1 MTSPVKPQSGVHAR
15 PIALVLLV
23 LLALAWGA
31 HWTVVKVGLQYMPPF
46 TYGVLRLVGGILTI
60 VAILAFQGRLRLPP
74 RGDLPIVVSV
84 GVLQV
89 TAGIVL
95 MNFAL
100 QIVPAGRSSVL
111 AFSTP
116 LWVALLLWI
125 VFRKVPRRAELLG
138 VALGITGIIALLH
151 PAAINWGVPL
161 EVVGTLALV
170 LQAVLWAVVTLHIRR
185 HTWRAT
191 PLDLQ
196 PWILLAALVPVG
208 IAALLF
214 EQGRHVDWQPATVLI
229 LLYSGPLAT
238 AFANWASQSIT
249 RSLGSVAAT
258 TGFLATP
265 VVGLAT
271 ASIFLHETL
280 SLIDLVGF
288 LLVLGGIAAA
298 SFTAPGAGR
307 AGEAA
312 TDVVPD
318 EEAAPD
324 AMSADRTIFAS
335 TAAAIRSGRLD
346 ERR

>member
-1 MTSPVKPQSGVHAR
+1 MHAR
-15 PIALVLLV
+15 PVALVLLV
-23 LLALAWGA
+23 LLALVWGA

-46 TYGVLRLVGGILTI
+46 TYGVLRLVGGALTI
-60 VAILAFQGRLRLPP
+60 VAILAFQRRLRLPP

-116 LWVALLLWI
+116 LWVALLLWL
-125 VFRKVPRRAELLG
+125 VFRKVLRRAELVG
-138 VALGITGIIALLH
+138 VALGIAGIIALLH
-151 PAAINWGVPL
+151 PAAIDWGVPL
-161 EVVGTLALV
+161 QVVGTLALV

-196 PWILLAALVPVG
+196 PWILLTALVPVA
-208 IAALLF
+208 IAAFLL
-214 EQGRHVDWQPATVLI
+214 EQGREVDWQPITVLI

-271 ASIFLHETL
+271 ASIVLQEPL
-280 SLIDLVGF
+280 GLIDVVGF
-288 LLVLGGIAAA
+288 GLVLGGIAAA
-298 SFTAPGAGR
+298 SLTAPARVPVGDLPT
-307 AGEAA
+307 EPVAA
-312 TDVVPD
+312 
-318 EEAAPD
+318 EEAAGG
-324 AMSADRTIFAS
+324 SE
-335 TAAAIRSGRLD
+335 AAPTPKPPA
-346 ERR
+346 

>member
-1 MTSPVKPQSGVHAR
+1 MACSRSSQS
-15 PIALVLLV
+15 
-23 LLALAWGA
+23 
-31 HWTVVKVGLQYMPPF
+31 
-46 TYGVLRLVGGILTI
+46 LRSSAACGC
-60 VAILAFQGRLRLPP
+60 P

-84 GVLQV
+84 GLLQV

-116 LWVALLLWI
+116 LWVALLLWL
-125 VFRKVPRRAELLG
+125 VFRKVPRRAELVG
-138 VALGITGIIALLH
+138 VALGIAGIIALLH
-151 PAAINWGVPL
+151 PAAIDWGVPA

-170 LQAVLWAVVTLHIRR
+170 LQAVLWAVVTLHIRH

-196 PWILLAALVPVG
+196 PWILLTALVPVA
-208 IAALLF
+208 IAAFLL
-214 EQGRHVDWQPATVLI
+214 EQGRQVDWQPITVLI

-271 ASIFLHETL
+271 ASIVLQEPL

-288 LLVLGGIAAA
+288 FLVLGGIAAA
-298 SFTAPGAGR
+298 SLTAPARVPAGDLLVEP
-307 AGEAA
+307 APA
-312 TDVVPD
+312 DV
-318 EEAAPD
+318 
-324 AMSADRTIFAS
+324 
-335 TAAAIRSGRLD
+335 AAAGSEAPSTPRPAA
-346 ERR
+346 

>member
-1 MTSPVKPQSGVHAR
+1 MSSPVKPQSGVHAR
-15 PIALVLLV
+15 RVALVLLV
-23 LLALAWGA
+23 LLALVWGA
-31 HWTVVKVGLQYMPPF
+31 HWTVVKLGLQYMPPF
-46 TYGVLRLVGGILTI
+46 TYGVLRLVGGVLTI
-60 VAILAFQGRLRLPP
+60 VAILAFQRRLRLPP
-74 RGDLPIVVSV
+74 RGDLPIVISV

-116 LWVALLLWI
+116 LWVALLLWL
-125 VFRKVPRRAELLG
+125 VFRKVPRRAELIG
-138 VALGITGIIALLH
+138 VALGIAGIIALLH
-151 PAAINWGVPL
+151 PAAIDWGEPFQ
-161 EVVGTLALV
+161 VVGTLALV

-196 PWILLAALVPVG
+196 PWILLTALVPVA
-208 IAALLF
+208 IAALLL
-214 EQGRHVDWQPATVLI
+214 EQGREVDWQPITVLI

-249 RSLGSVAAT
+249 RSLGSVAST

-271 ASIFLHETL
+271 ASIVLQEPL
-280 SLIDLVGF
+280 GLIDLAGF
-288 LLVLGGIAAA
+288 GLVLGGIAAA
-298 SFTAPGAGR
+298 SLTAPARVPAGDLPTEPVS
-307 AGEAA
+307 AGEA
-312 TDVVPD
+312 P
-318 EEAAPD
+318 
-324 AMSADRTIFAS
+324 AS
-335 TAAAIRSGRLD
+335 
-346 ERR
+346 RR